1 MKLLEYVN
9 HGDKEDF
16 YEFYEKLIK
25 KPKEYQKVTRKEMV
39 DSILATYKND
49 PEIILSLCSV
59 EEISVLKSF
68 INESNVRN
76 TGYIEYL
83 LFKNLKENFL
93 LIKVDGEYQIPEDI
107 LNYIKMALNLLEEEK
122 FSFLDVMDSVIIGLV
137 RIYNVIELDELM
149 DLLKE
154 YHVEFETN
162 IKDYIKNH
170 PKFYH
175 LMKLTKKK
183 NITYV
188 VSKEF
193 PYYEDI
199 LNLQKKDMPRKHYT
213 LEETISFGKYKINL
227 FNGEVFNY
235 LSFLE
240 MHLESEYVS
249 QVLEDLVVYMGFDL
263 NNEELLGKI
272 TDNIEELKKETKKVL
287 PYFPIWIYNGN
298 TLVDL
303 KISDNESI
311 KRE

>member
-9 HGDKEDF
+9 HSDKEDL

-199 LNLQKKDMPRKHYT
+199 LKLQKKEIPRKKYT
-213 LEETISFGKYKINL
+213 LEEVISFGKYKINL
-227 FNGEVFNY
+227 FDSKVFNY
-235 LSFLE
+235 LNFLE
-240 MHLESEYVS
+240 MHLESEYVALI
-249 QVLEDLVVYMGFDL
+249 LEDVIVYMGFDI
-263 NNEELLGKI
+263 NNEEVLEKI
-272 TDNIEELKKETKKVL
+272 TDHIEELKKETKKVL